1 MLETLTAD
9 AFTALVGD
17 RFTLTDGNLR
27 VPVELVSVTRLGASS
42 TAPGGRREAFSL
54 VFRGPLGLTA
64 PQRIYAL
71 EHEALGSHDLFFV
84 PIKPEDDGAYLE
96 AVFT

>member
-9 AFTALVGD
+9 TFTALIGQ
-17 RFTLTDGNLR
+17 RFILTDGNLR
-27 VPVELVSVTRLGASS
+27 VPVELVTVTRLGAST

-64 PQRIYAL
+64 PQRIYTL
-71 EHEALGSHDLFFV
+71 EHDVLGSHDLFFV
-84 PIKPEDDGAYLE
+84 PIKPEGDGAYLE